1 LAYLRSKGYV
11 MLKNPLNLR
20 QVEIFHA
27 VMSSGTTRRAAE
39 ILHISQPGISKAIKE
54 LEHELGFALFHR
66 TRRRLTPTTEAR
78 LYLREVEDS
87 FASLSRLRSAAARI
101 RDFGSGQIRIAT
113 LSALSTNIVP
123 RALKRFCDENPQ
135 ISISLQAR
143 MSTTVRDL
151 VLTGGFDIG
160 LAADE
165 VDTTGVEA
173 RPLVEMPA
181 VIALPENHPLTR
193 KQELAPK
200 DLDKQAFIALSP
212 EDTTRHQL
220 DAILGS
226 HGASPRVV
234 LETPFANTV
243 CAMVQ
248 AGLGCGLVNPLTAEP
263 FLGKGLVLRA
273 FRPNVSFRTLLLLPT
288 ANPTG
293 VVVQRLITALEAECT
308 SARQALNWAW
318 G

>member
-1 LAYLRSKGYV
+1 
-11 MLKNPLNLR
+11 MLKSPLNLR

-27 VMSSGTTRRAAE
+27 VMTSGTTRRAAE
-39 ILHISQPGISKAIKE
+39 ILHISQPGVSKAIKE
-54 LEHELGFALFHR
+54 LEHELGFELFHR

-101 RDFGSGQIRIAT
+101 RDFGSGQLRVAT

-123 RALKRFCDENPQ
+123 RALKRFCDANPQ
-135 ISISLQAR
+135 ISITLQAR
-143 MSTTVRDL
+143 MSSTVRDL

-173 RPLVEMPA
+173 RPLIEMPG
-181 VIALPENHPLTR
+181 VIAVPENHPLA
-193 KQELAPK
+193 KKKEIVPK

-220 DAILGS
+220 EALLAS
-226 HGASPRVV
+226 HGAFPRVV
-234 LETPFANTV
+234 LETPFANTI

-263 FLGKGLVLRA
+263 FIGQGLVLKV
-273 FRPNVSFRTLLLLPT
+273 FRPSVSFRTLLLLPT
-288 ANPTG
+288 ANPAG
-293 VVVQRLITALEAECT
+293 AVVQRLIAALDAECAQ
-308 SARQALNWAW
+308 ARQTLSWAW
-318 G
+318 N